1 MVDLHHSRTNG
12 AGKRI
17 LRIAWTGVRVLSI
30 VFFVV
35 SLVAFASLELAPV
48 RRLVVNQ
55 VNGILRS
62 TFAGHLVIERIDHI
76 GIGGL
81 RGARVRVEDP
91 GGAQVLLVDQA
102 TVRVS
107 LLSTLR
113 SVLSKEG
120 DTLID
125 LADVELDYVDAN
137 VESDADGKPRLAKAF
152 EPKEAKPS
160 DPSAR
165 PTAIHL
171 RRIALRH
178 AWIHGQP
185 KDAPYVDIDVDH
197 LDVSVLM
204 GSKQTAVD
212 LGRMDV
218 TTRGAPQG
226 ADLHARIEAHYAA
239 PAKNGNDKAG
249 RVDVK
254 GDAGGI
260 PLTASAS
267 IDGQEVALLF
277 DVPKVTP
284 EMVHNL
290 VPQASLSEEVTAH
303 AEAHGRLPDIDASVR
318 VAAGRGTVD
327 VQGHLTMSEEK
338 SVHATVVMNHI
349 DANGLSVDAPSSDLG
364 LRAEVDLKAHPNGDA
379 EGRYSFDVLPGTA
392 AHQAVPAAHLAGS
405 LKASRDASSGETAL
419 RLDGS
424 GAIDEPGAR
433 TKVDFDVRK
442 IGDSG
447 NVDFEVIAAAPRLDK
462 TRLGSTLAGSADVHA
477 QGTLAFGAASMVD
490 ASLTLKASNIVHA
503 DQRAG
508 RAWVRAHVR
517 GPTDNPAIDA
527 ILQATNVAA
536 GGQRFA
542 TTVVTIQGSA
552 RASDVT
558 VALEPVDAPEIRGRV
573 RVTTGDVTVL
583 HDLRVS
589 ASRDQMTAVLGA
601 SKVSFAGSEIRA
613 EGVTVEG
620 LGEPLHADARK
631 TDRELSVRATTTELD
646 LTKLARLLRLRDVQG
661 GKVALDVDLAIKN
674 GAAHGHARLDL
685 EEAAFARVKNGNAH
699 FNATVEGR
707 SVEATIHAQ
716 LGKLG
721 SLDMN
726 TCRIKIDG
734 SGPIDAAALKKAWGS
749 VVLDSQVDLSKIR
762 AALPRGSIPVTDM
775 QGVVRLKGE
784 ISRASAAQGIPDVRL
799 SVLTRGLLLSG
810 RGERERVDGAR
821 VLQTPPWSIEGVD
834 VDFAATIEKDT
845 GATALT
851 TRIFDGKG
859 TLASLDARA
868 AQVPYRE
875 WMRTQGLNVQRIA
888 ELGLKAELT
897 VPRRELKHLPSMLKT
912 QEMVGEISGQL
923 NIDGS
928 LQDPDVRLL
937 VETKEFVPAR
947 HTGMTPL
954 DLKIE
959 GQYAKSAGSVDI
971 DVQSGGKEL
980 LAGNVELNG
989 RIADFSRQVNEG
1001 NPPWH
1006 ASTRMRLSNFPLEQ
1020 LAFFSDIQMKG
1031 RASGELTVDNVHQD
1045 ARAKM
1050 QISFHNLELGRAK
1063 FPRGNARV
1071 DFDGRLLSAS
1081 MRLDQTEGFVEAGGQ
1096 TGMDWGA
1103 EVAPKMTTT
1112 EPAFATLKAD
1122 RFRAAAILPFVTSV
1136 LGALDGR
1143 IDADARIDLKPGG
1156 GAPSMR
1162 GNVTLTDGRVQL
1174 VQLGDPFHAVTAR
1187 LVLTPDGLIR
1197 LEDATAYGSTGKV
1210 TAKAVARLNGFQFVG
1225 ARASLQIPERDPLP
1239 VDINGQD
1246 IGEVDGDVNL
1256 KADMSADQRTMN
1268 VAVDIPHLH
1277 TTLPLSSTHKA
1288 QDLGESEKVR
1298 IGYFRRPHQF
1308 IILPMNAED
1317 LEQEKPSDDAKPST
1331 QTNIAIHLG
1340 DDVEIKRGTGL
1351 KIVLD
1356 GDPKVELTDKAR
1368 MSGQIRLKRGILEVQ
1383 GKRFEIEKGTVT
1395 FVGDEPSNP
1404 QIMVTAGWTA
1414 PDGTHVLAEFVGP
1427 LETGKVKLRSEPP
1440 RPQNEILALIMFGT
1454 AEGSSATPYP
1464 SPENKSDG
1472 ATRAGVMAGG
1482 FATEGLSKGLDELT
1496 GLEISTKID
1505 TTNSAN
1511 PKPEIEV
1518 QIARDI
1524 SVQLGYVI
1532 GTPPPGTN
1540 SDKTL
1545 LTLDWRFKRN
1555 WSMEA
1560 TFGDQG
1566 SSIMDFVWRY
1576 RY

>member
-1 MVDLHHSRTNG
+1 MASSHHKPTKG
-12 AGKRI
+12 TGKRI
-17 LRIAWTGVRVLSI
+17 LRIAWTGLRVLSI

-35 SLVAFASLELAPV
+35 SLLAFASLELAPV
-48 RRLVVNQ
+48 RRLVVNR

-62 TFAGHLVIERIDHI
+62 TFAGNLVIERIDQI
-76 GIGGL
+76 GIGGI
-81 RGARVRVEDP
+81 RGARLRIEDP
-91 GGAQVLLVDQA
+91 SGAQVLLVDQA

-113 SVLSKEG
+113 SLLSKGG
-120 DTLID
+120 DMLID
-125 LADVELDYVDAN
+125 LSDVELGYVDAN
-137 VESDADGKPRLAKAF
+137 LDSDADGTPRLAKAF
-152 EPKEAKPS
+152 EPKDAKPS

-165 PTAIHL
+165 PTAVHL
-171 RRIALRH
+171 RRVALRH
-178 AWIHGQP
+178 AWVHGQP
-185 KDAPYVDIDVDH
+185 KDAPYVDVDVDH
-197 LDVSVLM
+197 LDLSVLK
-204 GSKQTAVD
+204 GSNTLAAD
-212 LGRMDV
+212 LGRVDV
-218 TTRGAPQG
+218 ITRGAPQG

-267 IDGQEVALLF
+267 IDGPEVALLF
-277 DVPKVTP
+277 DLPKVTP
-284 EMVHNL
+284 EMVRQL

-303 AEAHGRLPDIDASVR
+303 AEAHGRLPDIDVTAR
-318 VAAGRGTVD
+318 VTAGRGIVD
-327 VQGHLTMSEEK
+327 VQGHLVAAEEK
-338 SVHATVVMNHI
+338 SVHATIVVNHL
-349 DANGLSVDAPSSDLG
+349 DANALSADAPSSDLG
-364 LRAEVDLKAHPNGDA
+364 VRVEADFNAHPNGDA
-379 EGRYSFDVLPGTA
+379 EGKYSFDVLPGTA
-392 AHQAVPAAHLAGS
+392 ANQTVPAAHFAGN
-405 LKASRDASSGETAL
+405 LKAVRDASSGETAF

-442 IGDSG
+442 IGESG
-447 NVDFEVIAAAPRLDK
+447 RVNFDVDVAAPWLDK
-462 TRLGSTLAGSADVHA
+462 TRLGPTLAGSAAVHA
-477 QGTLAFGAASMVD
+477 HGTLDFGAASAVD
-490 ASLTLKASNIVHA
+490 ALLTVTASNVLHA

-527 ILQATNVAA
+527 ILQATDVAA

-542 TTVVTIQGSA
+542 TAVVTAHGSA

-558 VALEPVDAPEIRGRV
+558 VALAPVDAPDIRGRV
-573 RVTTGDVTVL
+573 RVTTGDMTAL

-589 ASRDQMTAVLGA
+589 VSRDQVTALFGA
-601 SKVSFAGSEIRA
+601 SKVTFAGSEIRA

-631 TDRELSVRATTTELD
+631 TDHELSVRATTSHLD
-646 LTKLARLLRLRDVQG
+646 LAKLARLLRLRDVQG
-661 GKVALDVDLAIKN
+661 GKVAIDVDLAIKR
-674 GAAHGHARLDL
+674 GAAHGHVRMDL
-685 EEAAFARVKNGNAH
+685 EQAAFARVKNGNAH
-699 FNATVEGR
+699 FNATIEGR
-707 SVEATIHAQ
+707 SIDAVIHARLGQ
-716 LGKLG
+716 LGT
-721 SLDMN
+721 LDMD
-726 TCRIKIDG
+726 TCHLKIDG
-734 SGPIDAAALKKAWGS
+734 AGPIDAVALKKAWGS
-749 VVLDSQVDLSKIR
+749 VALASQFDMSKIR
-762 AALPRGSIPVTDM
+762 AALPRGSIPLTDM

-784 ISRASAAQGIPDVRL
+784 ISRASAAQDIPDVRL
-799 SVLTRGLLLSG
+799 SLLTRGLLLSG
-810 RGERERVDGAR
+810 RGEPEQVDGTR
-821 VLQTPPWSIEGVD
+821 VHPSPPWSIEGVD
-834 VDFAATIEKDT
+834 VELAGTLEKDT

-851 TRIFDGKG
+851 TRLFDHKG

-868 AQVPYRE
+868 PKVPYRE
-875 WMRTQGLNVQRIA
+875 WLRSKAFDAQHFAGLA
-888 ELGLKAELT
+888 LTAELT
-897 VPRRELKHLPSMLKT
+897 IPRRELKHLPSMLKT
-912 QEMVGEISGQL
+912 QEMVGEIVGKVSV
-923 NIDGS
+923 DGS
-928 LQDPDVRLL
+928 LQDPDVRLSI
-937 VETKEFVPAR
+937 ETKNFVPAR
-947 HTGMTPL
+947 NTGMTPL
-954 DLKIE
+954 DVKID
-959 GQYAKSAGSVDI
+959 GRYSKSAGSVDL
-971 DVQSGGKEL
+971 DVQSRGKQL
-980 LAGNVELNG
+980 LAGNVELSG
-989 RIADFSRQVNEG
+989 RVADFSAQTNEG

-1006 ASTRMRLSNFPLEQ
+1006 ASTRMRLSDFPLEQ

-1045 ARAKM
+1045 ARAKA

-1081 MRLDQTEGFVEAGGQ
+1081 MRLDQTEGFVELGAQ
-1096 TGMDWGA
+1096 TGMAWGA
-1103 EVAPKMTTT
+1103 EIAPQMTTT
-1112 EPAFATLKAD
+1112 EPAFAALKAD
-1122 RFRAAAILPFVTSV
+1122 RFRAAAILPFVTSA

-1143 IDADARIDLKPGG
+1143 IDADARIDVKPGG
-1156 GAPSMR
+1156 GPPSMR
-1162 GNVTLTDGRVQL
+1162 GKLSLTEGRVQL
-1174 VQLGDPFHAVTAR
+1174 VQLGDPFHAVTVR
-1187 LVLTPDGLIR
+1187 LVLTPDGLVR
-1197 LEDATAYGSTGKV
+1197 LEEATAYGSTGRV

-1225 ARASLQIPERDPLP
+1225 ARASLQIPKGDPLP

-1246 IGEVDGDVNL
+1246 IGEVDGDVNV

-1268 VAVDIPHLH
+1268 VAVDIPRLH

-1288 QDLGESEKVR
+1288 QDLGESKNVR

-1308 IILPMNAED
+1308 LVLPMNAED
-1317 LEQEKPSDDAKPST
+1317 LKEQKPSGEPKPST

-1340 DDVEIKRGTGL
+1340 NDVEIKRGTGL

-1356 GDPKVELTDKAR
+1356 GDPKIELTDQAR
-1368 MSGQIRLKRGILEVQ
+1368 MSGQIRLKRGLLEVQ
-1383 GKRFEIEKGTVT
+1383 GKRFEIERGTVT

-1414 PDGTHVLAEFVGP
+1414 PDGTRVLAEFVGP

-1440 RPQNEILALIMFGT
+1440 RPQNEVLALIMFGT

-1464 SPENKSDG
+1464 SQQPDG
-1472 ATRAGVMAGG
+1472 ATRAGTMAGG

-1524 SVQLGYVI
+1524 SMQLGYVI

-1545 LTLDWRFKRN
+1545 LTLDWRFQAN

-1566 SSIMDFVWRY
+1566 SSIVDFVWQY